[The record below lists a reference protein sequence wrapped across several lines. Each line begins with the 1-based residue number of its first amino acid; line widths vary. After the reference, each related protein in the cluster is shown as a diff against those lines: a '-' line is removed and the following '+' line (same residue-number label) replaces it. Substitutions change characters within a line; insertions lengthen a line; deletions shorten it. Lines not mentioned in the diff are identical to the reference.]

1 MVHLTLNGT
10 ELINDPFQKIFEP
23 WTDIFANVMG
33 VGEIFWLFI
42 LAVLAFVVYQKTEK
56 IEVASLFMIGSGAF
70 FSTSSA
76 FASGGQLSIAFLIF
90 TAIGLTAL
98 FMKLVFFRGE

>member
-1 MVHLTLNGT
+1 MVLNGT
-10 ELINDPFQKIFEP
+10 DLIDNPFQKIFEP
-23 WTDIFANVMG
+23 WTDIFADV
-33 VGEIFWLFI
+33 VGIGDVFWLFI
-42 LAVLAFVVYQKTEK
+42 LSVLAFVVYQKTEK
-56 IEVASLFMIGSGAF
+56 IEVASLFMIGGGAF

-76 FASGGQLSIAFLIF
+76 FAGGGHINIAFVIF